1 MIQVTERD
9 FDFDEM
15 LESSLSEI
23 PPEDIV
29 SSVTPWKKAM
39 RLVLVGFALCGIT
52 LNFLCLQYIL
62 PALGIL
68 LSFLGFR
75 MLRRENGCFFACY
88 ILSAVEMLY
97 QYVCLILEATV
108 YSELWL
114 TENVQAVLL
123 IFSISCTIAKYICFC
138 IGLSDVRKKAGLPK
152 GTSGIWLVV
161 WNLVVLLLALVQYE
175 GFIIPILLIIGYI
188 LIIRSLFRV
197 MRELDE
203 AGYGITPAK
212 ILISDRVLSIGVSAV
227 LICGVVCGMRFFN
240 SYPMAWQEREVT
252 ENIQV
257 ERVKNYLLYLG
268 FPEYVLSDMTDE
280 DILAC
285 AGAEK
290 VEVEIT
296 DWALNEGR
304 RVTEWREDAIYVDTV
319 YDIEELRAAA
329 IGVRL
334 NEEGT
339 KWKVIHHFLFTSDP
353 GFFGTES
360 IKLWSQVAED
370 WWYDESLTGRVLY
383 DKDGITY
390 TAPYYHLSTDTY
402 THNSVFWGERT
413 DRHPFADFSFPEE
426 GEAWRGYLSYEMTTT
441 REKWLVDSWMN
452 FTHQTSPWVYPFRTA
467 NEHSKNGVFGLSEK
481 FKMIQDAIQ
490 FWYDE

>member
-1 MIQVTERD
+1 MTERN

-15 LESSLSEI
+15 LTSSLSEI

-39 RLVLVGFALCGIT
+39 RMVLIGFALCGIT
-52 LNFLCLQYIL
+52 LHFLYLQYIL

-75 MLRRENGCFFACY
+75 MLRRENGWFFGCY
-88 ILSAVEMLY
+88 ILSAIEMLY
-97 QYVCLILEATV
+97 QYVCLILEATI
-108 YSELWL
+108 YSTLLL
-114 TENVQAVLL
+114 TENVKTVLMT
-123 IFSISCTIAKYICFC
+123 FSFACMLVKYICFC
-138 IGLSDVRKKAGLPK
+138 IGLSDVRKKAGLPN
-152 GTSGIWLVV
+152 GTNGIWLIV
-161 WNLVVLLLALVQYE
+161 WNVAVGLLALVQYQ
-175 GFIIPILLIIGYI
+175 GFIIPILLIVGYV

-212 ILISDRVLSIGVSAV
+212 IWISDRILSVGVSV
-227 LICGVVCGMRFFN
+227 LLICGVVCGMRFFS
-240 SYPMAWQEREVT
+240 SYPMDWQAREVT

-257 ERVKNYLLYLG
+257 ERVKKYLLYLG
-268 FPEYVLSDMTDE
+268 FPEYVLCDMTDE

-285 AGAEK
+285 AGALE
-290 VEVEIT
+290 VDVEIT
-296 DWALNEGR
+296 DWALNDGR
-304 RVTEWREDAIYVDTV
+304 RVSEWRGDTIYVETV
-319 YDIEELRAAA
+319 YDVEELRTAA

-339 KWKVIHHFLFTSDP
+339 KWKIIHHFLFTSDP

-360 IKLWSQVAED
+360 IKLWSQVSED
-370 WWYDESLTGRVLY
+370 WRYDEKLTGHVLY
-383 DKDGITY
+383 DKDGVTY
-390 TAPYYHLSTDTY
+390 TAPYYHIGTETY

-426 GEAWRGYLSYEMTTT
+426 GKAWRGYLSYEMTTT
-441 REKWLVDSWMN
+441 KTWWVVDSGMN
-452 FTHQTSPWVYPFRTA
+452 FTHQISPWGYPFQTA
-467 NEHSKNGVFGLSEK
+467 NEHSKSGIFSFSDD
-481 FKMIQDAIQ
+481 FKTIQDAIQ
-490 FWYDE
+490 HWYDE